1 MEGVYAAKEKELHGA
16 LWLEEPTGAEHKHA
30 WDTSSLC
37 RQALSTRSEAGAEA
51 EAG

>member
-1 MEGVYAAKEKELHGA
+1 MTSSTGRCEDEEDDE
-16 LWLEEPTGAEHKHA
+16 EEPTGAEHKHA

-37 RQALSTRSEAGAEA
+37 RQTLSTRSEAGAEA